1 MAKIIKGTDEIPT
14 EETKTVVE
22 WCIQNNIRL
31 SDEKYYDDTNEY
43 TAKEFDE
50 LIPKDIQLP
59 LVTDLTTEQAL
70 DDFARGIIP
79 EKFAKEYKKMKKLQE
94 QMTRTE
100 NMIKNKLIEMFESTP
115 ALDKKYVAVDGLKFT
130 YVGPSQRNT
139 VDTKKLKEEYPEIYK
154 KVATKSNVKSQIRT
168 SVEY

>member
-1 MAKIIKGTDEIPT
+1 MAEIIKGTDEIPT

-31 SDEKYYDDTNEY
+31 LDEKYYEDTNEY

-59 LVTDLTTEQAL
+59 LVTELTTEQAL

-94 QMTRTE
+94 QIDRTE
-100 NMIKNKLIEMFESTP
+100 SMIKNKLIEMFEKQP
-115 ALDKKYVAVDGLKFT
+115 NLDKKYVAVDGLKFT
-130 YVGPSQRNT
+130 YVGPTVKNT
-139 VDTKKLKEEYPEIYK
+139 IDSKKLKEEYPEIYK
-154 KVATKSNVKSQIRT
+154 KVAKKSNVKSQIRT
-168 SVEY
+168 TVEY

>member
-1 MAKIIKGTDEIPT
+1 MSKVIKGTDEIPT

-31 SDEKYYDDTNEY
+31 LDEKYYDDTNEY
-43 TAKEFDE
+43 TIKEFDE
-50 LIPKDIQLP
+50 LVPKDIQLP

-94 QMTRTE
+94 QITRTE
-100 NMIKNKLIEMFESTP
+100 NMIKDKLIEMFEKQP
-115 ALDKKYVAVDGLKFT
+115 ELDKKYVAVDGLKFT

-154 KVATKSNVKSQIRT
+154 KVATKSSVKSQIRT
-168 SVEY
+168 TVEY